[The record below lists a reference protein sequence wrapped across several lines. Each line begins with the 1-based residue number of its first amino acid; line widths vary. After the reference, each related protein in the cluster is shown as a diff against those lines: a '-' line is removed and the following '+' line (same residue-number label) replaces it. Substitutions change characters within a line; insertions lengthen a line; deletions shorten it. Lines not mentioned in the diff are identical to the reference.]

1 MPVVLDPD
9 AEADWLDP
17 DGDPEELLDLLGPPP
32 RTTLVVREVSDLV
45 NDVREDGPALIE
57 PREEQGALF

>member
-1 MPVVLDPD
+1 MPVVLDPG
-9 AEADWLDP
+9 AERDWLDP
-17 DGDPEELLDLLGPPP
+17 GRIPEELLGLLAPAPEDA
-32 RTTLVVREVSDLV
+32 LVVREVSDLV